1 MKVHRQN
8 VTSEGD
14 EGWGIT
20 CVHRQNVPSSF
31 PLPHA
36 ENNLHQKSSSTQ
48 HKARAK
54 QIKKKQVQRGNERRG
69 QPFLTA
75 GDGEPYGSRVGD
87 GAGGPRRRGRESPP
101 PPPATEAEEARGS

>member
-1 MKVHRQN
+1 VFIVKMCLLLALCHTQR
-8 VTSEGD
+8 
-14 EGWGIT
+14 IT
-20 CVHRQNVPSSF
+20 CIKKAAAPNIRQELN
-31 PLPHA
+31 
-36 ENNLHQKSSSTQ
+36 KY
-48 HKARAK
+48 
-54 QIKKKQVQRGNERRG
+54 IYKKKQAQRGNERRG